1 LKPLTREE
9 KIAKIKSLSKPSGND
24 EKWKK
29 IAKWNRDHADA
40 LLDYATIAM
49 RIADAIKE
57 KNMKQK
63 DLAQLLDVTPQALTR
78 IMKGRQN
85 LTLQSIRK
93 IENILEI
100 KLVTIHEPKSK
111 IKLLTFRKECV
122 STQGKH
128 VSDYTQS
135 ISVFSGKIIPITNFN
150 IPNSSNNYLQIEG

>member
-1 LKPLTREE
+1 MKPPTREE
-9 KIAKIKSLSKPSGND
+9 KISKMKAVSKLSAND
-24 EKWKK
+24 EKWNK
-29 IAKWNRDHADA
+29 IAKWNKDHANA
-40 LLDYATIAM
+40 LLDYATIAL

-93 IENILEI
+93 IENILKI

-111 IKLLTFRKECV
+111 IKLYTLQKEYV

-128 VSDYTQS
+128 VSDYPQS